1 MTAAASVRGLCA
13 DVWREQVLS
22 GIGCLQ
28 RGQWLCQDSL
38 RSPSGRFT
46 LSHLP
51 DGELQLTGDDG
62 QVHWAVGSAGIPAGG
77 LTLMP
82 DGDLVLFDAHD
93 WPVWS
98 SGTAGVPTEWLLVT
112 DDAALVL
119 LDSSCRVR
127 WRLGG

>member
-1 MTAAASVRGLCA
+1 
-13 DVWREQVLS
+13 
-22 GIGCLQ
+22 
-28 RGQWLCQDSL
+28 
-38 RSPSGRFT
+38 
-46 LSHLP
+46 
-51 DGELQLTGDDG
+51 
-62 QVHWAVGSAGIPAGG
+62 
-77 LTLMP
+77 MP
-82 DGDLVLFDAHD
+82 DGDLVLYDAHD